1 MLWRISFVYKLSAT
15 LWSSWALFWWEWWG
29 IMWWVR
35 FKHYFQGPNCEIFSR
50 EDNLEQTQYPVL
62 GVCGGYLNTTSGVLT
77 SPSYPGEYPENA
89 ECVYSISQPNDTY
102 VTITILSFNLHDEYP
117 YACGSASGYD
127 YIEIRD
133 GSSKDSPLMEKFCGR
148 NIPASLQSTQ
158 NKMWIR

>member
-1 MLWRISFVYKLSAT
+1 MKTTWNRHNI
-15 LWSSWALFWWEWWG
+15 LF
-29 IMWWVR
+29 
-35 FKHYFQGPNCEIFSR
+35 
-50 EDNLEQTQYPVL
+50 L
-62 GVCGGYLNTTSGVLT
+62 GVCGGYLNTASGVLT
-77 SPSYPGEYPENA
+77 SPSYPREYPENA